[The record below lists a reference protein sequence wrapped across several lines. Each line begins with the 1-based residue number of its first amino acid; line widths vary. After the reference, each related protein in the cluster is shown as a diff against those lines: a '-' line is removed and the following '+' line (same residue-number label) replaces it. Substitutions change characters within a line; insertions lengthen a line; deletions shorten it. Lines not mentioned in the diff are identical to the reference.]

1 MSFARSA
8 AKTEASPHDDT
19 LRRLRVPPSLFAIA
33 LGLAG
38 LGEAW
43 HAATPA
49 LGTPQAVP
57 DAVNI
62 LAAVAWLALVTAYAA
77 QGPRQILADLHH
89 PVLAPFVPLAA
100 ITAMILAAAL
110 ARDAFAAAR
119 ILVIVFLA
127 VAIAAGGWLTGQWTA
142 GDLSQDSAHPGYYL
156 PAVAGGL
163 VGASAAAQ
171 VHLHA
176 IAEASFGIGFLCW
189 IILGSIV
196 WNRLFFRSRLPAA
209 LLPTLAIELA
219 PPVLAGLA
227 YFALTGGATNFIA
240 AALGGYA
247 VLMALVQLRLLPVY
261 AKLKFT
267 PGFWAF
273 TFPAAAAATF
283 ALRWITLEKPPA
295 GTAYAII
302 VIALLTGLIAAIA
315 ARTVFAATQ
324 GQLLFGAHA
333 AASRGSG
340 PPSYPAGRTA
350 AAPRPRKEGSE
361 PLAQPKE
368 RGSGSPPR

>member
-1 MSFARSA
+1 MSSTRSA
-8 AKTEASPHDDT
+8 AKKGAIPQHDT
-19 LRRLRVPPSLFAIA
+19 LRPRVPPSLFSIA

-38 LGEAW
+38 LGVAW
-43 HAATPA
+43 RAATPT

-62 LAAVAWLALVTAYAA
+62 LAAAAWLVLVTGYAA
-77 QGPRQILADLHH
+77 QGPRQVLADLHH

-127 VAIAAGGWLTGQWTA
+127 VTIAAGGWLTGQWFAA
-142 GDLSQDSAHPGYYL
+142 GPGQDSAHPGYYL

-163 VGASAAAQ
+163 VGTSAAAQ

-176 IAEASFGIGFLCW
+176 IAEASFGIGVLCW
-189 IILGSIV
+189 ILLGSIV
-196 WNRLFFRSRLPAA
+196 WNRLFFRPGLPAA
-209 LLPTLAIELA
+209 LVPTLAIELA
-219 PPVLAGLA
+219 APVLAGLA
-227 YFALTGGATNFIA
+227 YFALTGGATNLIA
-240 AALGGYA
+240 VALGGYA
-247 VLMALVQLRLLPVY
+247 VLMALVQVRLMPVY
-261 AKLKFT
+261 AKLTFT

-273 TFPAAAAATF
+273 TFPAAAAATY
-283 ALRWITLEKPPA
+283 ALRWITLKKPPGA
-295 GTAYAII
+295 TAYAI
-302 VIALLTGLIAAIA
+302 VVVALLTALIAAITT
-315 ARTVFAATQ
+315 RTVIAATR
-324 GQLLFGAHA
+324 GQLLVGAHA
-333 AASRGSG
+333 AVSRSPG

-350 AAPRPRKEGSE
+350 TAPRPRKEGSS

-368 RGSGSPPR
+368 RGSGSLPP